1 MRWTDSLTESI
12 NQPGSLE
19 KSAGYPYTHIQYLS
33 KDKYRMYRQ
42 RHIVLVL
49 MYYCA
54 SEVCTVPGLCGG
66 ITTITV
72 KTVYSLCYW
81 EKKQTK
87 QTYLDHKE
95 VLLHLGNM
103 RKGNCVMQKKKK
115 GNSKVRYEERKCS
128 GQTHLSIIPW
138 SPCSHPPSPTSN
150 YKEKKCLA
158 FSLLRNTQ
166 ALHQNSIWFGNET
179 ALVHFPMQTAQ
190 SSIASTHGG
199 FA

>member
-1 MRWTDSLTESI
+1 MSKKNSKHLTASCI
-12 NQPGSLE
+12 
-19 KSAGYPYTHIQYLS
+19 LS
-33 KDKYRMYRQ
+33 N
-42 RHIVLVL
+42 
-49 MYYCA
+49 
-54 SEVCTVPGLCGG
+54 
-66 ITTITV
+66 
-72 KTVYSLCYW
+72 W
-81 EKKQTK
+81 
-87 QTYLDHKE
+87 
-95 VLLHLGNM
+95 
-103 RKGNCVMQKKKK
+103 KKKK
-115 GNSKVRYEERKCS
+115 KNLDLDYIKRSWKHAQRKLCNVEEKKKNSKVRYEERKCS

-138 SPCSHPPSPTSN
+138 SLCSHPPFPTSN

>member
-115 GNSKVRYEERKCS
+115 EIAKWDMRKENV
-128 GQTHLSIIPW
+128 QDKLI
-138 SPCSHPPSPTSN
+138 SPYPLVSVLPPSFSNLQLQREEMPRFLTPQKYTGSTSELN
-150 YKEKKCLA
+150 
-158 FSLLRNTQ
+158 
-166 ALHQNSIWFGNET
+166 
-179 ALVHFPMQTAQ
+179 LVW
-190 SSIASTHGG
+190 
-199 FA
+199 